1 MAKTKAPLGSF
12 SAHGGLAKSLIYR
25 VNQGIN
31 IVSGFYKPGTYR
43 QRPAS
48 VSQLA
53 QRALYS
59 AAVVA
64 WHALSS
70 PEKLEYVTRAL
81 PLHLTGFNLFLRENM
96 ENPVVVSFRLLE
108 TGDLRLLE
116 TGDQLLLE

>member
-25 VNQGIN
+25 VSQGVN
-31 IVSGFYKPGTYR
+31 IVSGFYKPGSYR

-53 QRALYS
+53 QRAIYS

-64 WHALSS
+64 WNSLTSE
-70 PEKLEYVTRAL
+70 EKLEYVTRAL
-81 PLHLTGFNLFLRENM
+81 PLHLTGFNLFLREYI
-96 ENPVVVSFRLLE
+96 ENPVVVAFRLLE
-108 TGDLRLLE
+108 TGDARLLE
-116 TGDQLLLE
+116 TGDKLLLE